1 MILYWRVLARKVIK
15 GDCHGRHP
23 ASKER
28 LLKQD
33 AFPRKDKLI
42 MHRLGGVG
50 AAAAEEGWDYA
61 PASGVPSALLW
72 TGSAAAAGGGEWFP
86 SPCPLPSGERVLY
99 KLDHIK
105 L

>member
-50 AAAAEEGWDYA
+50 AAAA
-61 PASGVPSALLW
+61 
-72 TGSAAAAGGGEWFP
+72 GGGEWFP